1 MGIEAFTT
9 TTLPLLY
16 NLGVGAYTAL
26 LRLAAPFH
34 PKAARWVA
42 GRADWEV
49 RLRAALAA
57 TDTRAPLVWLHAA
70 SLGEFE
76 QGRPV
81 LEALR
86 AAHGPRLRL
95 LVTFFSPSGYDIR
108 HSWPGADVV
117 AYLPA
122 DSAANAA
129 AFLDTVRPALA
140 IFVKYEFWHHYL
152 HGLRAG
158 AVPTFLIA
166 AAFRPEQVFFKPW
179 GGFFRALLPCFTHI
193 FTQNEA
199 SGRLLTE
206 RAGLPPAQVSVAG
219 DPRYDRVL
227 ATAAERRRLPLVEA
241 FRGAP
246 TAPVLVV
253 GSAWPADLRAL
264 RPALDLP
271 VAAGLRLIV
280 APHEVGAASLQATE
294 AALAGL
300 PVLRYS
306 AAMQAGSTAD
316 FSTYRVLLIDNI
328 GLLSALYGYATVA
341 YVGGAFG
348 AGLHNVLEAA
358 VFGAPVLFGPRITRF
373 PEAAALVAAGGGRS
387 VDSAEALASQLTD
400 WLTDAPARQV
410 AGAAAAAFVAQQAGA
425 TALILRGIEP
435 WLPPAWRSSAA

>member
-1 MGIEAFTT
+1 MSF
-9 TTLPLLY
+9 LY
-16 NLGVGAYTAL
+16 DLGVGAYTTL

-34 PKAARWVA
+34 PKAAHWVA
-42 GRADWEV
+42 GRAGWQE

-57 TDTRAPLVWLHAA
+57 TDARVPLVWLHAA

-86 AAHGPRLRL
+86 AAHGPGLRL
-95 LVTFFSPSGYDIR
+95 LVTFFSPSGYEIR

-117 AYLPA
+117 AYLPT

-129 AFLDTVRPALA
+129 AFLDTVRPTLA

-152 HGLRAG
+152 HGLRAQS
-158 AVPTFLIA
+158 VPTFLIA
-166 AAFRPEQVFFKPW
+166 AAFRPEQIFFKPW

-199 SGRLLTE
+199 SARLLTE
-206 RAGLPPAQVSVAG
+206 RAGMPPAQVSVAG

-227 ATAAERRRLPLVEA
+227 ATAAERRRLPLVET

-246 TAPVLVV
+246 AAPVLVV

-271 VAAGLRLIV
+271 AAAGLQLIV
-280 APHEVGAASLQATE
+280 APHEVDAAALQATE

-300 PVLRYS
+300 AVLRYS
-306 AAMQAGSTAD
+306 AAMQADSSAD

-328 GLLSALYGYATVA
+328 GLLSTLYGYATVA

-373 PEAAALVAAGGGRS
+373 PEAAALIAAGGGRS
-387 VDSAEALASQLTD
+387 VGSPDELALQLTA
-400 WLTDAPARQV
+400 WLTDEPARQM
-410 AGAAAAAFVAQQAGA
+410 AGTAAAAFVARQAGA
-425 TALILRGIEP
+425 TALILRSIES
-435 WLPPAWRSSAA
+435 WLPPALRPPAAPGGA